1 MSRKNQKSIRWDWLG
16 IMTVAVMIYA
26 CANRGYPEGGP
37 KDTTPPVVVAEL
49 PVSFTKNFNKKRI
62 EIYFDEFVQL
72 KEINEKFIIS
82 PPQKKN
88 PKVSLKGKYIQVN
101 IPDTLKP
108 NTTYSLD
115 FADAIVDNNEGN
127 PLGFYRYV
135 FSTGE
140 AIDTLELS
148 GQVVN
153 AESGEPMMNVFV
165 HLYENQADSMPLLE
179 LPDYVARTDSSGY
192 FRLTNLRDA
201 TYRVV
206 AVEDNNKDHK
216 YTPESEMFAF
226 LDSTIHPI
234 VMPMVRT
241 DTFKIIEKIVGRD
254 TTLADS
260 IVTTE
265 YIGYGPSNLY
275 LRIFEEKKTQLY
287 MVDDDRKERERLDF
301 TFSIP
306 ADNELKVSLW
316 DTLATEPLPEDWY
329 LKEYNAGND
338 TITLWMKDS
347 TVYKKDT
354 LNVILTY
361 LRSDSTGQRSLYAD
375 TTRYTFKEK
384 KKGAKGKNKQ
394 EDEKPALEFLDI
406 KVNISG
412 DMDLNGALGLEFNRP
427 IAKEGLQH
435 IRLSQKVDTLF
446 QPIDFTVKEDS
457 MKIRQIYIEAPWK
470 AGEEYQLEIDSATVY
485 DLYGHFNNKL
495 EKKFKVRTEDYYGKI
510 LLNVKGVTGNTLIQL
525 YKADGGKAENG
536 KRKYSVLREKK
547 TDKDGVVVFDLLP
560 EGKYNFRAVL
570 DANNNG
576 VWDTGLYLKK
586 QQPEEIIYLPVELS
600 VKQNF
605 DIEQE
610 FNLQNTYNEESEK
623 IEDYETN

>member
-1 MSRKNQKSIRWDWLG
+1 MSKKNQKTTRWDWLG
-16 IMTVAVMIYA
+16 IIIVAVTIYA

-37 KDTTPPVVVAEL
+37 KDTTPPVVVAEV
-49 PVSFTKNFNKKRI
+49 PVSYTKNFDKKRI

-88 PKVSLKGKYIQVN
+88 PKVSLRGKYIQVN
-101 IPDTLKP
+101 ISDTLKP

-153 AESGEPMMNVFV
+153 AESNEPMMNVFV

-206 AVEDNNKDHK
+206 AVMDDNKDHK
-216 YTPESEMFAF
+216 YTPEAEMFGF
-226 LDSTIHPI
+226 MDSTVHPI

-265 YIGYGPSNLY
+265 YLGFGPSNLY
-275 LRIFEEKKTQLY
+275 LRLFEEKKTPLY
-287 MVDDDRKERERLDF
+287 MVDDDRTERERLDF

-306 ADNELKVSLW
+306 AENELKATLW
-316 DTLATEPLPEDWY
+316 DTLATEPLPQDWY
-329 LKEYNAGND
+329 LKEYNAGKD
-338 TITLWMKDS
+338 TITLWIKDS

-361 LRSDSTGQRSLYAD
+361 LRSDSTGMRTMYAD
-375 TTRYTFKEK
+375 TSRYTFKEK
-384 KKGAKGKNKQ
+384 KKVEPKGKKK
-394 EDEKPALEFLDI
+394 EDEEAKPAIEFLDV

-412 DMDLNGALGLEFNRP
+412 DMDLNGSLGLEFNRP
-427 IAKEGLQH
+427 IHKEGLQQH
-435 IRLSQKVDTLF
+435 IRISQKVDSLF
-446 QPIDFTVKEDS
+446 QPIDFKVREDS
-457 MKIRQIYIEAPWK
+457 LKIRKIHIDAPWK
-470 AGEEYQLEIDSATVY
+470 PGEEYQLEIDSATIY

-495 EKKFKVRTEDYYGKI
+495 EKKFKVRTEEYYGKI
-510 LLNVKGVTGNTLIQL
+510 LLNVKGVTSPTIVQM
-525 YKADGGKAENG
+525 YKAEGGKSENG

-560 EGKYNFRAVL
+560 EGKYMFRAIR
-570 DANNNG
+570 DTNGNG
-576 VWDTGLYLKK
+576 VWDTGLYLKH
-586 QQPEEIIYLPVELS
+586 QQPEEIVYLPGELS

-610 FNLQNTYNEESEK
+610 FNLGKTSTEEGENVK
-623 IEDYETN
+623 